1 MLPTQRPEPSSEH
14 VIDLLAG
21 SARRISRPQ
30 GRLHFEHYRNRL
42 YVPRT
47 PEFLDVLVTTTSQAA
62 EKALHY
68 IAELYKT
75 EREVKGLKVNIQKR
89 MGQEKAAE
97 CR

>member
-1 MLPTQRPEPSSEH
+1 
-14 VIDLLAG
+14 
-21 SARRISRPQ
+21 
-30 GRLHFEHYRNRL
+30 
-42 YVPRT
+42 
-47 PEFLDVLVTTTSQAA
+47 VLVTTTSQAA